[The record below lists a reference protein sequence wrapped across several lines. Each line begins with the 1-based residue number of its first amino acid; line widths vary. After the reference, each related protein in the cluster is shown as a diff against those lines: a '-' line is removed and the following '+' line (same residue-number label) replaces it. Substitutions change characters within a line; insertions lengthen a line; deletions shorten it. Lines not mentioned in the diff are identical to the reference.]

1 MMKSNLSCSLLKE
14 KLLKSISFSKTFSDL
29 ILLSFMFFLLKF
41 IALGFMSR
49 PTQLKSGLFFKIE
62 RKRTPDPI
70 PISRKLIFFFN
81 LFLSRFSNLI
91 IITLN

>member
-1 MMKSNLSCSLLKE
+1 
-14 KLLKSISFSKTFSDL
+14 
-29 ILLSFMFFLLKF
+29 
-41 IALGFMSR
+41 
-49 PTQLKSGLFFKIE
+49 LKSGLFFKIE